1 MSEKRQQAEKKI
13 QDIKEVL
20 ESLPEA
26 FKADM
31 RTQLIDA
38 MAELDKIKKE
48 EADAEMPPAAP
59 KPVSHMQEEPMP
71 EQPQQPVQPPVQAA
85 AEPESPSMNVNA
97 ALASLAALMQSNE
110 GSGVDDKRLRD
121 MIELVLADTKIDMRK
136 LDEEVVKFIKQNQTF
151 VLELPQ
157 YGNLKIQVTKDD
169 EDIPF
174 FFDILDDVLA
184 GNNVYLIG
192 EAGGGKAQPLTAKV
206 LCEKGWKTF
215 ADIKIGDKV
224 FGEDG
229 KLYEVNGVFDRGVKK
244 VYRSYMSDGAYT
256 DTCDEHLWE
265 IQTRTGRPRNKKI
278 VLPLSEF
285 MGKIK
290 TKKGESNA
298 FIPVPSN
305 ISFPAQNH
313 VIHPYTMG
321 VLLGD
326 GSMTMDNSVSIT
338 NPSEEIFE
346 NLILPL
352 ENKLS
357 KTNYN
362 ERCLTYRIIRN
373 GKQSENVLIE
383 ELKQNGLQGKKSVD
397 KFIPKKYLYDSFEN
411 RVALLQGLNDTDGY
425 CESHHFEFSTSSMQ
439 LAEDYCELVRSLGG
453 TAKSVKRIPVYTHNG
468 EKREGV
474 ENYRIYPVFPDNVV
488 PFKYSEKLKK
498 YKPRTKY
505 KVKRFFDKVEYLGE
519 MPVRCISVTNPT
531 RLYITDNY
539 IVTHNTY
546 SAEMVAKKLKREIS
560 IINCSQYTSPTEI
573 VGGQTITGYR
583 DGKLIEA
590 WREGK
595 VLILDEM
602 PRLDPNTAGL
612 FNDALAK
619 SSHTRKPQDAL
630 INSTNPQQP
639 PIPRNNNFA
648 LIATGNIYPNDKPPS
663 QYAANNRQDLSL
675 LDRFSGSVYR
685 IEYSKKLDEKQ
696 ARFQFLYDIL
706 VGNYYEYMDAV
717 KNNRTKPEAIGLRTV
732 IKDLSYDDKAVVSY
746 RTIVAFRVA
755 FEFELVRELA
765 KLSGSSVPTKSGKT
779 LYKAFQS
786 FLVAFSKTSVDTIIS
801 KTGFTEKY
809 FENKVKQC
817 VESISKGQIVKT
829 LVEPLAKNA
838 TDIYKRYED
847 LFAAETI
854 EVKND

>member
-48 EADAEMPPAAP
+48 EADAEMQAAQKPVPKEDEQSMPEPIQQPIQPPMQAAP
-59 KPVSHMQEEPMP
+59 ES
-71 EQPQQPVQPPVQAA
+71 
-85 AEPESPSMNVNA
+85 ESPSMNVNA

-169 EDIPF
+169 QDIPF

-192 EAGGGKAQPLTAKV
+192 EAGGGK
-206 LCEKGWKTF
+206 
-215 ADIKIGDKV
+215 
-224 FGEDG
+224 
-229 KLYEVNGVFDRGVKK
+229 
-244 VYRSYMSDGAYT
+244 
-256 DTCDEHLWE
+256 
-265 IQTRTGRPRNKKI
+265 
-278 VLPLSEF
+278 
-285 MGKIK
+285 
-290 TKKGESNA
+290 
-298 FIPVPSN
+298 
-305 ISFPAQNH
+305 
-313 VIHPYTMG
+313 
-321 VLLGD
+321 
-326 GSMTMDNSVSIT
+326 
-338 NPSEEIFE
+338 
-346 NLILPL
+346 
-352 ENKLS
+352 
-357 KTNYN
+357 
-362 ERCLTYRIIRN
+362 
-373 GKQSENVLIE
+373 
-383 ELKQNGLQGKKSVD
+383 
-397 KFIPKKYLYDSFEN
+397 
-411 RVALLQGLNDTDGY
+411 
-425 CESHHFEFSTSSMQ
+425 
-439 LAEDYCELVRSLGG
+439 
-453 TAKSVKRIPVYTHNG
+453 
-468 EKREGV
+468 
-474 ENYRIYPVFPDNVV
+474 
-488 PFKYSEKLKK
+488 
-498 YKPRTKY
+498 
-505 KVKRFFDKVEYLGE
+505 
-519 MPVRCISVTNPT
+519 
-531 RLYITDNY
+531 
-539 IVTHNTY
+539 TY

-685 IEYSKKLDEKQ
+685 IEYSKKLDENQ
-696 ARFQFLYDIL
+696 ARFQFLYDML

-717 KNNRTKPEAIGLRTV
+717 KNNRSKPEAVGLRTV
-732 IKDLSYDDKAVVSY
+732 LKDLSYDNMAVVSY
-746 RTIVAFRVA
+746 RTIVSFRVA

-765 KLSGSSVPTKSGKT
+765 KLSGTAVPTQSGKT

-786 FLVAFSKTSVDTIIS
+786 FLVAYSKTSVDTIIS

-809 FENKVKQC
+809 IENKVKQC
-817 VESISKGQIVKT
+817 VEDISKGQIVKT
-829 LVEPLAKNA
+829 LVEPLAKKA
-838 TDIYKRYED
+838 SDIYKRYED

-854 EVKND
+854 EVKS